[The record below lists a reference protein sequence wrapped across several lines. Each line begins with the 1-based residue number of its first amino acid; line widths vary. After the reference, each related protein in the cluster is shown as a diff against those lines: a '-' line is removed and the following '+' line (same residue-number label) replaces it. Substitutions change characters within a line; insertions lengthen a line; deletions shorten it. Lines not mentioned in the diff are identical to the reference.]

1 MARVHLKQPD
11 ELTGEARKA
20 YEELEAAGKIT
31 NMKLVML
38 QDYGTYRAFMGWYDS
53 WGSLVEVVG
62 QRAATIYA
70 HSVSTTNGC
79 QLCSLFF
86 ISDLKELGLDPASFE
101 VSENE
106 ALLQELGQQ
115 IVKDPTKVSDELLNG
130 LRKFYTDEQII
141 VIVGFGAQMQ
151 ATNNFNS
158 VLGVDVDEKHL
169 LVGDAMDNWVLPA
182 LGHLYYDMEAIKKR
196 IKDSGSS
203 FGSDG
208 YRKARRDG

>member
-1 MARVHLKQPD
+1 MARVNLKTPD

-38 QDYGTYRAFMGWYDS
+38 QDYGTYKAFMGWYDS
-53 WGSLVEVVG
+53 WGSLVKVLGE
-62 QRAATIYA
+62 RAATIYA

-86 ISDLKELGLDPASFE
+86 ISDLKALGLDPNNFE
-101 VSENE
+101 TSENE
-106 ALLQELGQQ
+106 KLLQQLGQQ

-130 LRKFYTDEQII
+130 LRKFYSDEEII

-158 VLGVDVDEKHL
+158 APSFEGSVQTR
-169 LVGDAMDNWVLPA
+169 N
-182 LGHLYYDMEAIKKR
+182 MERCPLIK
-196 IKDSGSS
+196 
-203 FGSDG
+203 
-208 YRKARRDG
+208 

>member
-1 MARVHLKQPD
+1 MARVQLKQPG
-11 ELTGEARKA
+11 ELTGDAKKA
-20 YEELEAAGKIT
+20 YEELDSKGKIT

-79 QLCSLFF
+79 MLCSLFF
-86 ISDLKELGLDPASFE
+86 ISDLKELGIDPANIEF
-101 VSENE
+101 SENE
-106 ALLQELGQQ
+106 KLLAQLGEQ
-115 IVKDPTKVSDELLNG
+115 IVKDPTAVSDELLNG
-130 LRKFYTDEQII
+130 LRKFYTDTEII

-158 VLGVDVDEKHL
+158 VLGVDVDKRL
-169 LVGDAMDNWVLPA
+169 LPLKDEFKPA
-182 LGHLYYDMEAIKKR
+182 TWRNALK
-196 IKDSGSS
+196 
-203 FGSDG
+203 
-208 YRKARRDG
+208 